1 MKIKDCFWRK
11 NIFGELRRSF
21 LGINCDDDTWKG
33 LKKDHALEWGVSNE
47 NPGNWSP
54 IFHKIYTQDEEK
66 NEIELINSNNNL
78 KLWATSNPKRGD
90 RPKISRRIWDQSLDD
105 IIETWYLKNFIL
117 SKKIISDYISR
128 NKIKTGDEVKLF
140 QIITK
145 RLEKLNKIENLTYS
159 DIYAWSAENIEI
171 FNELKLDTKWFVDKN
186 LKIEIEKYINDKSFI
201 ILFNTEE
208 SEKYFYTTIINENE
222 FLEPVFFENVKK
234 TKNNNGYVKNIR
246 LNNNKIEK
254 GFLYLKNTN
263 YSDEKSD
270 SGEREKIYLGLL
282 DKRIDKEISNIAIE
296 DRFQQDINAIETI
309 KIKSGPLEKKNR
321 KGYDL
326 SDKYKYQRNPLI
338 SAYALKRANY
348 LCELDASH
356 KTFQQEN
363 SRNYVEGHH
372 VIPMH
377 AQEDFEHSI
386 DVPENIV
393 ALCPNCHRKVHLSN
407 VETKNEIVHKLYKII
422 KSRKLSDRKI
432 VISEDQLKKYYL

>member
-1 MKIKDCFWRK
+1 M
-11 NIFGELRRSF
+11 
-21 LGINCDDDTWKG
+21 
-33 LKKDHALEWGVSNE
+33 
-47 NPGNWSP
+47 
-54 IFHKIYTQDEEK
+54 Y
-66 NEIELINSNNNL
+66 
-78 KLWATSNPKRGD
+78 
-90 RPKISRRIWDQSLDD
+90 
-105 IIETWYLKNFIL
+105 
-117 SKKIISDYISR
+117 
-128 NKIKTGDEVKLF
+128 

-270 SGEREKIYLGLL
+270 SDEREKIYLGLL

-296 DRFQQDINAIETI
+296 DRFQQDINAVETI
-309 KIKSGPLEKKNR
+309 KNKSGPWRKK
-321 KGYDL
+321 
-326 SDKYKYQRNPLI
+326 
-338 SAYALKRANY
+338 
-348 LCELDASH
+348 
-356 KTFQQEN
+356 
-363 SRNYVEGHH
+363 
-372 VIPMH
+372 
-377 AQEDFEHSI
+377 
-386 DVPENIV
+386 
-393 ALCPNCHRKVHLSN
+393 
-407 VETKNEIVHKLYKII
+407 
-422 KSRKLSDRKI
+422 
-432 VISEDQLKKYYL
+432 